1 MGIKAFITGAGG
13 YLGSVLATQ
22 LASMPEISAIT
33 GIVNHTLPRDPLP
46 DKVKLVKMDIRS
58 PEVADAMSGHDF
70 VIHSAFIVQWSAN
83 MPAAVRDDIN
93 FNGTRNVAQAA
104 IKNKVRGFLHASSV
118 AAYDPIQAHGKE
130 NLGED
135 CLIGKGDSPMYYW
148 NSKALAEK
156 ILSEV
161 VTPSGI
167 ALTLFRISYIIGPRN
182 YATVPGFR
190 ENAVLF
196 PGFNPRSQFVHENDV
211 AQAFAQAICTDMPG
225 AFNVVPDDSI
235 RLSEVYEIISAKP
248 MTIPVWLARL
258 VALVR
263 WRYLGSPTHPSWVQ
277 ATLVDFSASNA
288 KLKATG
294 WTPHYNCAEA
304 IRTALRDRA

>member
-1 MGIKAFITGAGG
+1 MGIKVFITGAGG

-46 DKVKLVKMDIRS
+46 DKVNLVQMDIRS
-58 PEVADAMSGHDF
+58 PELAGAMAGHDF

-104 IKNKVRGFLHASSV
+104 IKNKVCGFLHASSV
-118 AAYDPIQAHGKE
+118 AAYDPSQAQEKE
-130 NLGED
+130 NLSED

-148 NSKALAEK
+148 NSKAHAER
-156 ILSEV
+156 ILSEI

-167 ALTLFRISYIIGPRN
+167 ALTLFRISYIIGPCN

-190 ENAVLF
+190 KNAA
-196 PGFNPRSQFVHENDV
+196 SY
-211 AQAFAQAICTDMPG
+211 
-225 AFNVVPDDSI
+225 S
-235 RLSEVYEIISAKP
+235 RL
-248 MTIPVWLARL
+248 L
-258 VALVR
+258 
-263 WRYLGSPTHPSWVQ
+263 
-277 ATLVDFSASNA
+277 
-288 KLKATG
+288 
-294 WTPHYNCAEA
+294 
-304 IRTALRDRA
+304 

>member
-1 MGIKAFITGAGG
+1 MGIKVFITGAGG
-13 YLGSVLATQ
+13 YLGSVFATQ
-22 LASMPEISAIT
+22 LASMPEIDGIT
-33 GIVNHTLPRDPLP
+33 GVVNNTLPPSPLP
-46 DKVKLVKMDIRS
+46 DKVNLIKMDIRS
-58 PEVADAMSGHDF
+58 PEIADAMSGHDF

-93 FNGTRNVAQAA
+93 FNGTRNIAQAA
-104 IKNKVRGFLHASSV
+104 VKNKVRGFLHASSV
-118 AAYDPIQAHGKE
+118 AAYDPIQAQGKE

-135 CLIGKGDSPMYYW
+135 CPLGKGDSPMYYW
-148 NSKALAEK
+148 NSKALAER
-156 ILSEV
+156 ILSEIV
-161 VTPSGI
+161 IPSGI
-167 ALTLFRISYIIGPRN
+167 ALTLFRISYIIGPCN

-190 ENAVLF
+190 NNAVLF
-196 PGFNPRSQFVHENDV
+196 PGHNPRAQFVHEDDV
-211 AQAFAQAICTDMPG
+211 AQAFAQAIRTDMPG

-235 RLSEVYEIISAKP
+235 RLSEIYKIIDAKP

-294 WTPHYNCAEA
+294 WTPHYKCAEA
-304 IRTALRDRA
+304 IRTAL

>member
-1 MGIKAFITGAGG
+1 MGIKVFITGAGG

-22 LASMPEISAIT
+22 LASMPEIDGIT
-33 GIVNHTLPRDPLP
+33 GVVNNTLPPSPLP
-46 DKVKLVKMDIRS
+46 DKVNLIKMDIRS
-58 PEVADAMSGHDF
+58 PEIADAMSGHDF

-104 IKNKVRGFLHASSV
+104 IKNKVRGFIHASSV
-118 AAYDPIQAHGKE
+118 AAYDPIQVQGKE

-135 CLIGKGDSPMYYW
+135 CSLGKGDSPMYYW
-148 NSKALAEK
+148 NSKALAER
-156 ILSEV
+156 ILSEIV
-161 VTPSGI
+161 IPSRI
-167 ALTLFRISYIIGPRN
+167 ALTLFRISYIIGPCN

-196 PGFNPRSQFVHENDV
+196 PGHNPRAQFVHENDV
-211 AQAFAQAICTDMPG
+211 AQAFAQAIRTDMTG

-235 RLSEVYEIISAKP
+235 RLSDVYKTIGAKP

-258 VALVR
+258 IAFVR

-277 ATLVDFSASNA
+277 ATLVDFSARNA

-294 WTPHYNCAEA
+294 WTPHYKCADA
-304 IRTALRDRA
+304 IRTAL

>member
-1 MGIKAFITGAGG
+1 MGIKVFITGAGG
-13 YLGSVLATQ
+13 YLGRVLATQ
-22 LASMPEISAIT
+22 LAGMPEIDGIT
-33 GIVNHTLPRDPLP
+33 GVVNNTLPPSPLP
-46 DKVKLVKMDIRS
+46 DKVDLIKMDIRS
-58 PEVADAMSGHDF
+58 PEIADAMSGHDF

-104 IKNKVRGFLHASSV
+104 IKNKVRGFIHASSV
-118 AAYDPIQAHGKE
+118 AAYDPIQGQGKE

-135 CLIGKGDSPMYYW
+135 CPLGKGDSPMYYW

-156 ILSEV
+156 ILSEIV
-161 VTPSGI
+161 IPSGI
-167 ALTLFRISYIIGPRN
+167 ALTLFRISYIIGPCN

-190 ENAVLF
+190 KNAVLF
-196 PGFNPRSQFVHENDV
+196 PGYNPRAQFVHENDV
-211 AQAFAQAICTDMPG
+211 AQAFAQAIHTDMPG
-225 AFNVVPDDSI
+225 AFNVVPDDAI
-235 RLSEVYEIISAKP
+235 RLSDVYKTIGAKP

-258 VALVR
+258 ITFVR
-263 WRYLGSPTHPSWVQ
+263 WRYLRSPTHPSWVQ

-294 WTPHYNCAEA
+294 WTPHYKCAEA
-304 IRTALRDRA
+304 IRTAL

>member
-1 MGIKAFITGAGG
+1 MGIKVSITGAGG

-22 LASMPEISAIT
+22 LASMPEIDGIT
-33 GIVNHTLPRDPLP
+33 GVVNNTLPPSPLP
-46 DKVKLVKMDIRS
+46 DKVNLIKMDIRS
-58 PEVADAMSGHDF
+58 PEIADAMSGHDF

-104 IKNKVRGFLHASSV
+104 IKNKVRGFIHASSV
-118 AAYDPIQAHGKE
+118 AAYDPIQVQGKE

-135 CLIGKGDSPMYYW
+135 CSLGKGDSPMYYW
-148 NSKALAEK
+148 NSKALAER
-156 ILSEV
+156 ILSEIV
-161 VTPSGI
+161 IPSRI
-167 ALTLFRISYIIGPRN
+167 ALTLFRISYIIGPCN

-196 PGFNPRSQFVHENDV
+196 PGHNPRAQFVHENDV
-211 AQAFAQAICTDMPG
+211 AQAFAQAIRTDMTG

-235 RLSEVYEIISAKP
+235 RLSDVYKTIGAKP

-258 VALVR
+258 IAFVR

-277 ATLVDFSASNA
+277 ATLVDFSARNA

-294 WTPHYNCAEA
+294 WTPHYKCADA
-304 IRTALRDRA
+304 IRTAL

>member
-1 MGIKAFITGAGG
+1 MGIKVFITGAGG

-22 LASMPEISAIT
+22 LAGIPEVDSVT
-33 GIVNHTLPRDPLP
+33 GVVNNTLPPSPLP
-46 DKVKLVKMDIRS
+46 DKVNLIKMDIRS
-58 PEVADAMSGHDF
+58 PELVDAMSGHDF
-70 VIHSAFIVQWSAN
+70 VIHSAFIVQWLAN

-93 FNGTRNVAQAA
+93 FNGTRNVAKAA
-104 IKNKVRGFLHASSV
+104 IKNKVRSFIHASSV
-118 AAYDPIQAHGKE
+118 AAYDPIQAQGKE

-148 NSKALAEK
+148 NSKAHAER
-156 ILSEV
+156 ILSEI

-167 ALTLFRISYIIGPRN
+167 ALTLFRISYIIGPCN

-196 PGFNPRSQFVHENDV
+196 PGHNPRAQFVHEDDV
-211 AQAFAQAICTDMPG
+211 AQAFAQAIRTDMPG

-235 RLSEVYEIISAKP
+235 RLSEIYKIIGAKP

-258 VALVR
+258 IAFVR

-294 WTPHYNCAEA
+294 WTPHYKCAEA
-304 IRTALRDRA
+304 IRTAL

>member
-1 MGIKAFITGAGG
+1 MGIKVFITGAGG

-22 LASMPEISAIT
+22 LASMPEIDGIT
-33 GIVNHTLPRDPLP
+33 GVVNNTLPPSPLP
-46 DKVKLVKMDIRS
+46 DKVNLIKMDIRS
-58 PEVADAMSGHDF
+58 PEIADAMSGHDF

-104 IKNKVRGFLHASSV
+104 IKNKVRGFIHASSV
-118 AAYDPIQAHGKE
+118 AAYDPIQVQGKE

-135 CLIGKGDSPMYYW
+135 CSLGKGDSPMYYW
-148 NSKALAEK
+148 HSKALAER
-156 ILSEV
+156 ILSEIV
-161 VTPSGI
+161 IPSRI
-167 ALTLFRISYIIGPRN
+167 ALTLFRISYIIGPCN

-196 PGFNPRSQFVHENDV
+196 PGHNPRAQFVHENDV
-211 AQAFAQAICTDMPG
+211 AQAFAQAIRTDMTG

-235 RLSEVYEIISAKP
+235 RLSDVYKTIGAKP

-258 VALVR
+258 IAFVR

-277 ATLVDFSASNA
+277 ATLVDFSARNA

-294 WTPHYNCAEA
+294 WTPHYKCADA
-304 IRTALRDRA
+304 IRTAL